1 MPVGSGL
8 TRPGN
13 LDPSGHS
20 TDTIARP
27 LGDDSMTSKQ
37 TAFAAVIGGVLALAP
52 ATPVSATSLRMKP
65 TADAKDKKTVDE
77 RLTEIEKRLET
88 LTEAIKG
95 RKDSDGTTLQSDPG
109 LIVEVKKL
117 RDEVYMLKGQIAAI
131 QNSTSLRPAATGPAD
146 PMAGKGT
153 IRVINDYPVEITIV
167 INEKSYR
174 VGANTES
181 KVTVPAGEFSYLLLS
196 SGVAGAA
203 TKSSLKEKEVVT
215 LRIK

>member
-1 MPVGSGL
+1 
-8 TRPGN
+8 
-13 LDPSGHS
+13 
-20 TDTIARP
+20 
-27 LGDDSMTSKQ
+27 MTSKQ